1 MKVSSLLVL
10 GSLKNY
16 TDLKLTIIIMII
28 IIIIVTTVTKNYSLK
43 AEPRF

>member
-1 MKVSSLLVL
+1 MKVSSLFVL

-16 TDLKLTIIIMII
+16 TDLKLTIIVMII
-28 IIIIVTTVTKNYSLK
+28 IMVATVIKKYSLK

>member
-1 MKVSSLLVL
+1 MKVSSLFVL

-16 TDLKLTIIIMII
+16 TDLKLTIIVMII
-28 IIIIVTTVTKNYSLK
+28 IIIVAAVITKYSLK